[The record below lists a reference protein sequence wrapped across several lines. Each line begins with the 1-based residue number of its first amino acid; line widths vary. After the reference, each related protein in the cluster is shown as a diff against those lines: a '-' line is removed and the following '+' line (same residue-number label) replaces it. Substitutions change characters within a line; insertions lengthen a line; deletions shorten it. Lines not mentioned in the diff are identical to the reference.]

1 MGGGGGG
8 VVTSCGLRKMK
19 DVVALI
25 FVVVYRWG
33 WGGGGGGAGCNN
45 VAWKMSKML
54 LR

>member
-1 MGGGGGG
+1 
-8 VVTSCGLRKMK
+8 MK